1 MAIDQRDVSS
11 TLRFMDDRALQQYAA
26 MHKNDPYIFPL
37 AFQESQNRQR
47 LRMSQQRQAGAQPQP
62 KVADQALAQMASQP
76 LPEDVGIG
84 ALPAPNMTMA
94 AEGGIMGYEGYD
106 EGPSDFGQGPVMMMA
121 EGGVARYQVGGLG
134 GQSLNERAA
143 RQMQE
148 KGSIYDPYF
157 GAPAEERER
166 MRQTAELQAAT
177 DRSNQSMAVTESNA
191 QALADAA
198 QARVSEL
205 ESNRDTLTRQYGARQ
220 FEQALAR
227 AKQAVT
233 AATTRGSELMAK
245 QAQTGQSM
253 VAEATPAPRPIKGT
267 MPEPGYT
274 RPGMVNDPRL
284 ATPLTQPVAPTV
296 NRSAAPRPDT
306 TRKPVVTTPVTTPAT
321 TPAAVTDPSAK
332 PETGGLDTL
341 MAEFKRKQELAQ
353 GAAINADV
361 QYASKLRE
369 EARKLVSDETK
380 RIKDQVDPY
389 KDREARLLK
398 QEKGLEGMGDKY
410 LGLALLQ
417 AGAAMMTTPGSIGVA
432 LGKGVQVGSER
443 YIQGMEKI
451 NAAKD
456 KFAEARDRL
465 DDLRLNRADMNA
477 RDIKDAKKEARLLER
492 QAEGLFYTG
501 AREYLKMDNQGIA
514 TLFAAAADNLKTD
527 KTLAADAA
535 QTEKKIK
542 SAENI
547 AEIGER
553 GANARATA
561 QLNATLSAPDR
572 VLFKQAMV
580 KYGNDAFKAWT
591 AVQQAQGEKFNLR
604 NSYADYLK
612 AFAGKD
618 TLTPPMSIEAY
629 AGKMGALLPR

>member
-1 MAIDQRDVSS
+1 MSIMSNDQRDVSS

-62 KVADQALAQMASQP
+62 KVADQALAQMAPQP

-274 RPGMVNDPRL
+274 RGGFEGDPRL

-306 TRKPVVTTPVTTPAT
+306 TRNV
-321 TPAAVTDPSAK
+321 PAAAATDPSAK
-332 PETGGLDTL
+332 TDTGGLDSLINSYTRAL
-341 MAEFKRKQELAQ
+341 DRGIGANKNALVELA
-353 GAAINADV
+353 AALEQTPKTRAKRNAEERAKEGDV
-361 QYASKLRE
+361 FAG
-369 EARKLVSDETK
+369 
-380 RIKDQVDPY
+380 
-389 KDREARLLK
+389 REARLAER
-398 QEKGLEGMGDKY
+398 EKGIEGMGDKY

-417 AGAAMMTTPGSIGVA
+417 AGAAMMSTPGNIGAA
-432 LGKGVQVGSER
+432 LGKGIAVGSER
-443 YIQGMEKI
+443 YIAGIDKI

-465 DDLRLNRADMNA
+465 EDLRLNRADMTKKEIREDQRA
-477 RDIKDAKKEARLLER
+477 IDDGILQAKKLL
-492 QAEGLFYTG
+492 ADG
-501 AREYLKMDNQGIA
+501 ATNDLKISADAQTKIFGA
-514 TLFAAAADNLKTD
+514 VADNF
-527 KTLAADAA
+527 
-535 QTEKKIK
+535 QTNNRIR

-553 GANARATA
+553 GENARATA

-591 AVQQAQGEKFNLR
+591 AVQQAQGDKFNLR

-618 TLTPPMSIEAY
+618 NLTPPMSIEAY